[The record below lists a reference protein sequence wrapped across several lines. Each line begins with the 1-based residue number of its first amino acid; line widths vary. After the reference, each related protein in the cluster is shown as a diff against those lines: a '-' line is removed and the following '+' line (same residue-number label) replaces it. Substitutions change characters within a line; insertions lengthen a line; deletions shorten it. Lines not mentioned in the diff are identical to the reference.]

1 MVKSSNLMNIAFLH
15 DVLSGL
21 SQKQK
26 RLAPKYFY
34 DAHGSALFDS
44 ICELDEYYP
53 TRTEMKVLE
62 DRAKEITDLI
72 YGYHLIEFGSGSSAK
87 IRILLNAASQL
98 ASYVPVDISRDHLFA
113 AANKIANDYPDL
125 SVSPICADFTQD
137 FELPDFISHGKK
149 AVFFP
154 GSTIGNFSRIEAE
167 QFLSMLAEILGNEG
181 GLVIGVDLKKDPN
194 ILNAAYNDSKGVTA
208 AFNLNLLVRINRE
221 LNANFD
227 LSAFEHKAHYNASKG
242 RIEMHLLS
250 KAEQTVI
257 VGGREFHFN
266 RHETIH
272 TENSHKYDIDEFHEM
287 GRQAGFK
294 PEKTWTDSN
303 KLFSIHYLRVAA

>member
-1 MVKSSNLMNIAFLH
+1 VI
-15 DVLSGL
+15 SGL
-21 SQKQK
+21 SQEQK

-34 DAHGSALFDS
+34 DANGSALFDS

-87 IRILLNAASQL
+87 IRILLNTASQL
-98 ASYVPVDISRDHLFA
+98 ASYVPVDISRDHLLA
-113 AANKIANDYPDL
+113 AANTIANDYPNL
-125 SVSPICADFTQD
+125 HVIPICTDFTQR
-137 FELPDFISHGKK
+137 FELPDYVSQGKK
-149 AVFFP
+149 AIFFP
-154 GSTIGNFSRIEAE
+154 GSTIGNFGRLEAG
-167 QFLSMLAEILGNEG
+167 QFLSMLAEILGNDG
-181 GLVIGVDLKKDPN
+181 SLFVGVDLRKDPN
-194 ILNAAYNDSKGVTA
+194 ILNAAYNDAKGVTA

-250 KAEQTVI
+250 KTEQTVI

-272 TENSHKYDIDEFHEM
+272 TENSHKYDIDEFHKM
-287 GRQAGFK
+287 GRQAGFT